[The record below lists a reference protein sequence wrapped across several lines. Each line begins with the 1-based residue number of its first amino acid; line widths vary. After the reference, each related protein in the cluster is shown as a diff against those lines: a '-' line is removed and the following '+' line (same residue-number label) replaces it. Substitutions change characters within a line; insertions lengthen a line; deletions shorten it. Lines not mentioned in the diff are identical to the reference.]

1 MLFPLN
7 HMASPNIFLHSLKN
21 DTLADMMEEDETGKH
36 GGGHC
41 IYTSPITIFNALDG
55 LKKLFVLQCVSSF
68 YDNGFLVWVL
78 PHPHEACTGRAEA

>member
-1 MLFPLN
+1 
-7 HMASPNIFLHSLKN
+7 MASPNIFLHSLKN
-21 DTLADMMEEDETGKH
+21 DTLADMMEEDGTGKH
-36 GGGHC
+36 GGPLHLHKSNYC
-41 IYTSPITIFNALDG
+41 FYALDG